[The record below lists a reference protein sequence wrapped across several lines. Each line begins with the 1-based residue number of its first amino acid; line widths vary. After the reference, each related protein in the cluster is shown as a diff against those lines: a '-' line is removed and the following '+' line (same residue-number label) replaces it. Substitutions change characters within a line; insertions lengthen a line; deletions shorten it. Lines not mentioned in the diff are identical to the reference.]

1 MIMIA
6 GLRISWNR
14 ILPKLNKDLG
24 MVMNKLINYPITGLV
39 LIVFVTLFSSIILAQ
54 EPTTVKLGLVKNG
67 AFLLSREP
75 DTLRDNLLVH
85 SLTGYLPTGTRVVI
99 GDEKIVTNLSSSDDE
114 KYYFVK
120 SELGISGLLR
130 EDLLIH
136 ANGRRLAISIASYL
150 IQIHQPNATLVKPT
164 KRFKIGRYG
173 GDYFEVTGETEAGF
187 YDVILHRAS
196 YESTGLPA
204 TENARLKKIYVEKK
218 QVSFLD
224 PSNADLLT
232 EFNKAWN
239 TVVDINDSYFDDVLN
254 TVKNNMG
261 EDNLVKIK
269 TMLGDIN
276 NLQCLVGATG
286 DGEFGFKV
294 FSNGFSIKLEAELKQ
309 SGIKY
314 LFDMKKLSLD
324 NDTKYYSSISTIKCE
339 GLKPIRLQRFTMQEG
354 GLSIDKRFEISLSDL
369 EKSKSKW
376 INTLQGQDVSTK
388 MVRISGWEQYNQ
400 LLKELNEYAK
410 SGTGYLSTLSE
421 KTRLVLLNYIVSR
434 ISHFEHR
441 DLVIQQQA
449 QNSLA
454 TTIQ

>member
-1 MIMIA
+1 M
-6 GLRISWNR
+6 
-14 ILPKLNKDLG
+14 G
-24 MVMNKLINYPITGLV
+24 MVMNKLINYPITGFV
-39 LIVFVTLFSSIILAQ
+39 LIVFVTLFSSIVQAQ

-67 AFLLSREP
+67 AFLLSPEP

-150 IQIHQPNATLVKPT
+150 IQIHQPNATLEKPT

-261 EDNLVKIK
+261 EDNLEKIK

-339 GLKPIRLQRFTMQEG
+339 GLKPIRLQKFTMQEG

>member
-1 MIMIA
+1 
-6 GLRISWNR
+6 
-14 ILPKLNKDLG
+14 
-24 MVMNKLINYPITGLV
+24 MNKLINYPITGLV

>member
-1 MIMIA
+1 MDKLRKFSFAGYLLIA
-6 GLRISWNR
+6 
-14 ILPKLNKDLG
+14 
-24 MVMNKLINYPITGLV
+24 
-39 LIVFVTLFSSIILAQ
+39 FVILFSNITQAQ
-54 EPTTVKLGLVKNG
+54 ESGIVALGLVKNG

-75 DTLRDNLLVH
+75 NTLRDNLLVH

-99 GDEKIVTNLSSSDDE
+99 GEEKIVTNLSSSDDE

-120 SELGISGLLR
+120 SELGLSGLLR
-130 EDLLIH
+130 EDLLVH
-136 ANGRRLAISIASYL
+136 ANGRRLAISIASFL
-150 IQIHQPNATLVKPT
+150 IQIHQPYATLEKPT

-187 YDVILHRAS
+187 YDVILHRAGH
-196 YESTGLPA
+196 ESTGLPS
-204 TENARLKKIYVEKK
+204 TEKARLKKLYVENK

-224 PSNADLLT
+224 PSDADLLT

-239 TVVDINDSYFDDVLN
+239 TVVDINDSYFNDVLN

-261 EDNLVKIK
+261 EDSLENIR

-276 NLQCLVGATG
+276 NLQCLVAAKA

-294 FSNGFSIKLEAELKQ
+294 FSNGFSVKLEAELKQ

-314 LFDMKKLSLD
+314 LFDRKKLSID
-324 NDTKYYSSISTIKCE
+324 NETKYYSSISAIKCE
-339 GLKPIRLQRFTMQEG
+339 GLKPIRLEKFTMQEG
-354 GLSIDKRFEISLSDL
+354 GLSVDKRFEISLSDL
-369 EKSKSKW
+369 KKSKSKW
-376 INTLQGQDVSTK
+376 INTLQGQEVSTK

-434 ISHFEHR
+434 IGHFEHR
-441 DLVIQQQA
+441 DLVIQQHA
-449 QNSLA
+449 QNTL
-454 TTIQ
+454 

>member
-1 MIMIA
+1 MTKLENTPVISLLLIA
-6 GLRISWNR
+6 LL
-14 ILPKLNKDLG
+14 ILLPN
-24 MVMNKLINYPITGLV
+24 
-39 LIVFVTLFSSIILAQ
+39 SIFAQ
-54 EPTTVKLGLVKNG
+54 ETASVKLGLVKNG

-75 DTLRDNLLVH
+75 DTLRDDLLVH
-85 SLTGYLPTGTRVVI
+85 SLTGYLPTGTRVII
-99 GDEKIVTNLSSSDDE
+99 GEEKIVTNLSSSDDE

-120 SELGISGLLR
+120 SELGLSGLLR

-150 IQIHQPNATLVKPT
+150 IPVHQPNATLEKPT

-204 TENARLKKIYVEKK
+204 TESVRLKKLYVEKK

-239 TVVDINDSYFDDVLN
+239 TVVNINDSYFDDVLN

-261 EDNLVKIK
+261 EDNLEKIK

-324 NDTKYYSSISTIKCE
+324 NDTRYYSSISAIKCE
-339 GLKPIRLQRFTMQEG
+339 GLKPIRLQKFTMQEG
-354 GLSIDKRFEISLSDL
+354 GFKIKVD
-369 EKSKSKW
+369 
-376 INTLQGQDVSTK
+376 
-388 MVRISGWEQYNQ
+388 
-400 LLKELNEYAK
+400 
-410 SGTGYLSTLSE
+410 
-421 KTRLVLLNYIVSR
+421 
-434 ISHFEHR
+434 
-441 DLVIQQQA
+441 
-449 QNSLA
+449 
-454 TTIQ
+454 

>member
-1 MIMIA
+1 MKELSKISCIGYLLIELVGLFAGIA
-6 GLRISWNR
+6 Q
-14 ILPKLNKDLG
+14 
-24 MVMNKLINYPITGLV
+24 
-39 LIVFVTLFSSIILAQ
+39 AQ
-54 EPTTVKLGLVKNG
+54 DPVKVELGLVKSG
-67 AFLLSREP
+67 AFLLSLEP

-99 GDEKIVTNLSSSDDE
+99 GEEKIVTNLSSSDDE

-120 SELGISGLLR
+120 SELGLSGLLR
-130 EDLLIH
+130 EDLLVH
-136 ANGRRLAISIASYL
+136 ANGRRLAISIASFL
-150 IQIHQPNATLVKPT
+150 IQVHQPSATLNKPA

-173 GDYFEVTGETEAGF
+173 GDYFEVTGESEAGF
-187 YDVILHRAS
+187 YDVVLHRAS
-196 YESTGLPA
+196 HESTGLPP
-204 TENARLKKIYVEKK
+204 TEKARLKKLYVENK

-224 PSNADLLT
+224 PSDADLLT

-239 TVVDINDSYFDDVLN
+239 TVVDINDSYFNDVLD

-261 EDNLVKIK
+261 EDSLENIR

-276 NLQCLVGATG
+276 NLQCLLAANA

-294 FSNGFSIKLEAELKQ
+294 FSNGFSVKLEAGLKQ

-324 NDTKYYSSISTIKCE
+324 NDTKYYSSISAIKCN
-339 GLKPIRLQRFTMQEG
+339 GLKPIRLEKFTMQEG
-354 GLSIDKRFEISLSDL
+354 GLSINKRFEISLSDL
-369 EKSKSKW
+369 KKSKSRW

-388 MVRISGWEQYNQ
+388 MVRISGWEQYSQ

-421 KTRLVLLNYIVSR
+421 KSRLVLLNYIVSR

-441 DLVIQQQA
+441 DLVIQQHA
-449 QNSLA
+449 LNTL
-454 TTIQ
+454 